1 MTPSYFPLNSSVVRR
16 PEPATPGRWPTP
28 GVTLAG
34 RYRLVERIGAGGMS
48 VIWRALDVELDRLVA
63 VKLPGPDRD
72 VPVDRDALARTE
84 ARTMAAVSHP
94 DVVVVHDVGQVMAPD
109 GTTVTF
115 LVLQMLAG
123 ESLLDVLASGALGWR
138 QAVRIAARLAAVL
151 AAVHA
156 HGVVHRDVTPD
167 NVMVADGEV
176 KLLDFGIAARIGDRP
191 QRSWTFGTPPYL
203 APERL
208 ADAPADPAADVYS
221 LGALL
226 VEMLTGRPPDDA
238 IRMPAAV
245 PTEVVRLCDRCL
257 GREPSRRP
265 SAAEV
270 AAELH
275 ALTDP
280 MSAGH
285 QPPRT
290 PAPAAA
296 PAGRVVTAVLEPA
309 ADRRGRGPVIAGVA
323 TVVAGALAAA
333 VTIVALTR
341 SPTPPPEAQL
351 PTPELS
357 WPPLIRSTRPVTTPG
372 PSRSNKPTRVPS
384 AIRSSAPSTGG
395 PASATTGP
403 SASPT
408 VSLAVAAAELR
419 ELLRRDLAE
428 GTVTSGAAQKI
439 DAQVVNVVNNQNA
452 RADNLAQLMSD
463 LRRSLAD
470 EIRDG
475 GVSAAAAPALTD
487 AVDRVGDAV
496 SRATP
501 AA

>member
-1 MTPSYFPLNSSVVRR
+1 M
-16 PEPATPGRWPTP
+16 
-28 GVTLAG
+28 TLAG

-48 VIWRALDVELDRLVA
+48 VIWRALDVELDRPVA

-94 DVVVVHDVGQVMAPD
+94 DVVVVHDVGQVAAPD

-238 IRMPAAV
+238 FRMPAAA
-245 PTEVVRLCDRCL
+245 PAEVVRLCNRCL
-257 GREPSRRP
+257 EREPGRRP

-270 AAELH
+270 AAELD

-280 MSAGH
+280 MSAGR

-290 PAPAAA
+290 LAPAT
-296 PAGRVVTAVLEPA
+296 GRAVTAVLEPT

-341 SPTPPPEAQL
+341 SPTPPTEAQ
-351 PTPELS
+351 PPAPELS
-357 WPPLIRSTRPVTTPG
+357 WPPLIRSTRPTMTPG

-384 AIRSSAPSTGG
+384 AIRSSAPSTGR
-395 PASATTGP
+395 PASATTGA

-408 VSLAVAAAELR
+408 VSLAVAAAQLR
-419 ELLRRDLAE
+419 ELLRGDVSE

-463 LRRSLAD
+463 LRRSVAD

-475 GVSAAAAPALTD
+475 GVSAAAAPALSD

-496 SRATP
+496 TRSTSAG
-501 AA
+501 

>member
-1 MTPSYFPLNSSVVRR
+1 M
-16 PEPATPGRWPTP
+16 
-28 GVTLAG
+28 TLAG
-34 RYRLVERIGAGGMS
+34 RYRLLERIGAGGMS

-94 DVVVVHDVGQVMAPD
+94 DVVVVHDVGQVTAPD
-109 GTTVTF
+109 GTTVTY
-115 LVLQMLAG
+115 LVLQILAG
-123 ESLLDVLASGALGWR
+123 ESLLDVLAAGALDWR

-167 NVMVADGEV
+167 NVMVADGDV

-191 QRSWTFGTPPYL
+191 RRSWTFGTPPYL

-238 IRMPAAV
+238 IHMPAGV
-245 PTEVVRLCDRCL
+245 PAEVVRLCNRCL
-257 GREPSRRP
+257 EREPSRRP

-270 AAELH
+270 AADLG

-280 MSAGH
+280 MPAGH
-285 QPPRT
+285 RPPHT
-290 PAPAAA
+290 LPSAAA
-296 PAGRVVTAVLEPA
+296 PTGRAVTAVLRPT
-309 ADRRGRGPVIAGVA
+309 ADRRRRGPVIAGVA

-341 SPTPPPEAQL
+341 SPTPPPASQ
-351 PTPELS
+351 PPAPERS
-357 WPPLIRSTRPVTTPG
+357 WPPLVRSTRPIATPG
-372 PSRSNKPTRVPS
+372 PPRSNKPTRVPS
-384 AIRSSAPSTGG
+384 ATPTSAPSTRG
-395 PASATTGP
+395 AAAATTGTP
-403 SASPT
+403 ATPT
-408 VSLAVAAAELR
+408 VSLPVAAAELR
-419 ELLRRDLAE
+419 ELLRHDVAE
-428 GTVTSGAAQKI
+428 GTITPGAAQKI

-475 GVSAAAAPALTD
+475 GVSAAATPALSG

-496 SRATP
+496 ARATP
-501 AA
+501 AG

>member
-1 MTPSYFPLNSSVVRR
+1 MGR
-16 PEPATPGRWPTP
+16 PEPPTPGRWPTP

-94 DVVVVHDVGQVMAPD
+94 DVVVVHDVGQVTAPD

-245 PTEVVRLCDRCL
+245 PAEVVRLCDRCL
-257 GREPSRRP
+257 GREPGRRP

-270 AAELH
+270 AAELDS
-275 ALTDP
+275 LTDP
-280 MSAGH
+280 MSGGH
-285 QPPRT
+285 QPPQT
-290 PAPAAA
+290 LASAAA

-341 SPTPPPEAQL
+341 SPTPPPPEAQL
-351 PTPELS
+351 PAPELS
-357 WPPLIRSTRPVTTPG
+357 WSPLIRSTRPTTTPG

-384 AIRSSAPSTGG
+384 ATRTSAPSTGG
-395 PASATTGP
+395 PASATTGA

-408 VSLAVAAAELR
+408 VSLAVAAAQLR

-428 GTVTSGAAQKI
+428 GTVSSGAAQKI
-439 DAQVVNVVNNQNA
+439 DAQAVNVVNNQHA

-475 GVSAAAAPALTD
+475 GVSAAAAPALSD

-496 SRATP
+496 TRSTSAG
-501 AA
+501 